1 MNSAPG
7 ILVCVN
13 AAFVSQV
20 IRRSP
25 FHLFDFISNNG
36 IIEESFCF
44 SFVAVFFPHYLMCS
58 LVCQKHLE
66 IRRGKG
72 EVEAERKA
80 SHYST
85 TVGRCSF
92 GFENIRHPVKSLILF
107 SGYSLEAIVLTRL
120 LLKRSFFFERLLA
133 LHSLLA
139 MGFTSGNCKH
149 PHE

>member
-1 MNSAPG
+1 
-7 ILVCVN
+7 
-13 AAFVSQV
+13 
-20 IRRSP
+20 
-25 FHLFDFISNNG
+25 
-36 IIEESFCF
+36 
-44 SFVAVFFPHYLMCS
+44 MCS

-92 GFENIRHPVKSLILF
+92 GFENIRQPVKSLILF